1 MREIYRGTYG
11 LVVLEREIHEKVNK
25 IDSSLIFK
33 SMEPIESTVDKSS
46 MQQAMFAR
54 QAFLSGTIG
63 SVSSCTAK
71 LCLHP
76 KAWIPTSMCQLCL
89 YFASKTSPLPNQVVQ
104 ICEIVSLLSRGA
116 SMLLVIV
123 LNGLM
128 MSRFLDGIEES
139 GSVSATALSTAANF
153 SFSVSNF
160 FQRRIPYFGLRE
172 A

>member
-1 MREIYRGTYG
+1 
-11 LVVLEREIHEKVNK
+11 
-25 IDSSLIFK
+25 
-33 SMEPIESTVDKSS
+33 MEPIESSIDESS

-76 KAWIPTSMCQLCL
+76 KAWIPTSICQLCL
-89 YFASKTSPLPNQVVQ
+89 YFVSKTGPLPSTEADQVVQ

-128 MSRFLDGIEES
+128 LSRFLDGIEES

-153 SFSVSNF
+153 SFSVSNY
-160 FQRRIPYFGLRE
+160 FQRRILYFGLRD